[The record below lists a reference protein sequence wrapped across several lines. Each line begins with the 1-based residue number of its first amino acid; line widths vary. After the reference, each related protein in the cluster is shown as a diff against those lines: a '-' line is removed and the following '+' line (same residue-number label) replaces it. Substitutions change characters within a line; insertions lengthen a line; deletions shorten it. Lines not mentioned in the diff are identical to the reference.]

1 METTVKTI
9 TIEAINIYEATNR
22 LAEHCMLN
30 KAFPIGVSKTNEHG
44 VYIGEYTKK
53 P

>member
-1 METTVKTI
+1 METKQI

-30 KAFPIGVSKTNEHG
+30 KFFPIGVKKTDMVG
-44 VYIGEYTKK
+44 VYIGEYTKRD
-53 P
+53 